1 MVTRTKR
8 GRRKNPLM
16 PSQETYLDLYAPLT
30 FAERM
35 GVRNQEIRH
44 TLLFPCWLEVCVD
57 MNVQQRL
64 KRKQN
69 RWKTTADWR
78 KTRLSSYAVSSDER
92 DTYIGTP
99 SGQDGVFLSYRMPQ
113 IIEIDSIAALK
124 RMIGGAR

>member
-1 MVTRTKR
+1 MVTREKR
-8 GRRKNPLM
+8 GRQKNLLM

-64 KRKQN
+64 KRKQTDGKQ
-69 RWKTTADWR
+69 RQAGGRQMCLLTLFV
-78 KTRLSSYAVSSDER
+78 RLMR
-92 DTYIGTP
+92 DTYIETP
-99 SGQDGVFLSYRMPQ
+99 SGQDGVFLSYRMP
-113 IIEIDSIAALK
+113 INH
-124 RMIGGAR
+124 

>member
-8 GRRKNPLM
+8 GRRENPLM

-44 TLLFPCWLEVCVD
+44 TLLFPCWLQVCVD

-69 RWKTTADWR
+69 RWKTTADRR
-78 KTRLSSYAVSSDER
+78 KTR
-92 DTYIGTP
+92 T
-99 SGQDGVFLSYRMPQ
+99 VFLRCFVW
-113 IIEIDSIAALK
+113 
-124 RMIGGAR
+124 

>member
-1 MVTRTKR
+1 MVTREKR
-8 GRRKNPLM
+8 GRQKNLLM

-64 KRKQN
+64 KRKQSDGKQ
-69 RWKTTADWR
+69 RQAGGR
-78 KTRLSSYAVSSDER
+78 QIVSSYAVYSSDER
-92 DTYIGTP
+92 CVHRNPIRAGWGFFELHDVHK
-99 SGQDGVFLSYRMPQ
+99 S
-113 IIEIDSIAALK
+113 LK
-124 RMIGGAR
+124 

>member
-1 MVTRTKR
+1 MVTREKR
-8 GRRKNPLM
+8 GRQKNLLM

-64 KRKQN
+64 SVN
-69 RWKTTADWR
+69 RQVENNG
-78 KTRLSSYAVSSDER
+78 RLEEDKY
-92 DTYIGTP
+92 
-99 SGQDGVFLSYRMPQ
+99 VFLRC
-113 IIEIDSIAALK
+113 LFV
-124 RMIGGAR
+124 